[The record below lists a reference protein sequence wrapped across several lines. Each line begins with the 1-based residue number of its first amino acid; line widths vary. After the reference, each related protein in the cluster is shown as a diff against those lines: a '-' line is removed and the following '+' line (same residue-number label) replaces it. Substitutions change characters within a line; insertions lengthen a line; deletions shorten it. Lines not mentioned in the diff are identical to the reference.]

1 MQYALLIYSDESTDP
16 QPGTPEF
23 DAFFKGY
30 EDFTKEVQE
39 KGLMKG
45 GDALQSVSTATT
57 VAGPQWPDRHHR
69 WPLCRDQ
76 GAVWRLLSTRLQRL
90 RRSHRMRRQD
100 PLGQTRFDRSARRD
114 DFR

>member
-45 GDALQSVSTATT
+45 GDALQ
-57 VAGPQWPDRHHR
+57 RR
-69 WPLCRDQ
+69 
-76 GAVWRLLSTRLQRL
+76 GA
-90 RRSHRMRRQD
+90 
-100 PLGQTRFDRSARRD
+100 DRSGFGAGFGALWSQRGQWGNAYRHQIPL
-114 DFR
+114 